1 MCFFMLSLRDPVSFT
16 SEAQSP
22 LSWFEDLQ
30 QIVCVWS
37 IVQEKGNMDDCA
49 EGLLA
54 DLVGNGSLLPTFHW
68 PELSYMTSPSCSGCW
83 EM

>member
-1 MCFFMLSLRDPVSFT
+1 MRCFMLSLRDPVSFP

-22 LSWFEDLQ
+22 LRWFEDLQ
-30 QIVCVWS
+30 HIVCVRS

-54 DLVGNGSLLPTFHW
+54 DLVRNGSLLPTFHW
-68 PELSYMTSPSCSGCW
+68 PELSYMATPHCSGRW